1 MAVFAVA
8 VRQDD
13 ASPPDPLK
21 IKQAVQAVLTLTFDE
36 NEYSVPLE
44 QIAVTVSTNA
54 TSTLA
59 SYASSLGA
67 GRRLSETNATAHSD
81 WAVTVQA
88 ALTLT
93 LTLTLTVTVTLA
105 L

>member
-21 IKQAVQAVLTLTFDE
+21 IKQAVQAVLTVTFDE

-67 GRRLSETNATAHSD
+67 GRRLRETNATAQSD